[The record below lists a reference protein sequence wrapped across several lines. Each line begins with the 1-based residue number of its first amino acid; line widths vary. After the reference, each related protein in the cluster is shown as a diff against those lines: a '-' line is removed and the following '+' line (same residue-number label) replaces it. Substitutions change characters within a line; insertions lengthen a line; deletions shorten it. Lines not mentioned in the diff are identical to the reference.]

1 MNSWAEKS
9 VLVTGGAGFL
19 GSCVCRKLA
28 ERGVSRLIVPRRE
41 DFDLRD
47 PSDVQ
52 RLFESATP
60 DVVIHLAASVGGIG
74 ANKQHPGSF
83 FYDNLMMGA
92 LVLEQSRLHSVSKF
106 VGIGSVCSY
115 PKFTPVP
122 FNESDLWNGY
132 PEETN
137 APYGLAKKM
146 MLVQSQA
153 YREEYGLNA
162 IHLLM
167 VNLYGPGDNFTEESS
182 HVLMALVRRFVEAK
196 EDGADRV
203 VVWGDGSPTR
213 EFLFVED
220 AADGILLAGERYD
233 SPEPVNLGTGKE
245 VSIRTLAELIKESTG
260 FQGEIRWDTTKPNG
274 QPRRCLDVERARNTF
289 GFSAKVDLLEGVKRT
304 VEWYMGCMVG
314 V

>member
-1 MNSWAEKS
+1 
-9 VLVTGGAGFL
+9 
-19 GSCVCRKLA
+19 
-28 ERGVSRLIVPRRE
+28 
-41 DFDLRD
+41 
-47 PSDVQ
+47 
-52 RLFESATP
+52 
-60 DVVIHLAASVGGIG
+60 
-74 ANKQHPGSF
+74 
-83 FYDNLMMGA
+83 
-92 LVLEQSRLHSVSKF
+92 
-106 VGIGSVCSY
+106 
-115 PKFTPVP
+115 
-122 FNESDLWNGY
+122 
-132 PEETN
+132 
-137 APYGLAKKM
+137 
-146 MLVQSQA
+146 
-153 YREEYGLNA
+153 
-162 IHLLM
+162 